1 MYTSLHEAIRDA
13 EARGVTLATVA
24 LEIESRDQGR
34 SIEEIREVLGRA
46 LAVMRQSVE
55 QGLTGEIGRAHV

>member
-24 LEIESRDQGR
+24 LEIESRC
-34 SIEEIREVLGRA
+34 
-46 LAVMRQSVE
+46 
-55 QGLTGEIGRAHV
+55 